1 MCCAVLWFCTGQSTC
16 SWSTSSPHPHATRCQ
31 SDPILLNTTPLQELE
46 DLEREH
52 EALKQ
57 AVEGKVRRWV
67 GGWAGGDWGHRVL
80 AGAHRCLA

>member
-1 MCCAVLWFCTGQSTC
+1 MGARD
-16 SWSTSSPHPHATRCQ
+16 SPLAHAAN
-31 SDPILLNTTPLQELE
+31 LNATFLNAFSLQELE

-67 GGWAGGDWGHRVL
+67 AGWVGGNWGHRVL
-80 AGAHRCLA
+80 AGAHLCLACRHVPPHS